1 MGLSSASKSPGRAAN
16 QGTQTGA
23 GSARRSVSG
32 HAQVARLDWFHDAA
46 PVRLDAQSMLARM
59 AKRKL
64 WVKPPWDQEAL
75 TQIAEKDSDGLVKV
89 AAKLALD
96 GVRDGK

>member
-1 MGLSSASKSPGRAAN
+1 MDGGAHRRRERRVELSTASKSPGRAAN
-16 QGTQTGA
+16 QGIQAGA
-23 GSARRSVSG
+23 GNAHRSVSG
-32 HAQVARLDWFHDAA
+32 HAQVARLNWFF
-46 PVRLDAQSMLARM
+46 
-59 AKRKL
+59 
-64 WVKPPWDQEAL
+64 WVKPLWDQEAL